1 MSAKPKDLLLDHNY
15 DGIQE
20 LDNDLPPWWLMMFYF
35 TIAFAVVYFMYYQVL
50 GIGPT
55 MAEEYQL
62 QMNPNAVLA
71 ETPGSGIVF
80 QSPYDNKIV
89 DLTPRMRKELSR
101 FVGEEVPFSVLIAEA
116 KRKASPDQLEKLNAA
131 FPGNEF
137 GTVSV
142 AAAPTVEEAPPALER
157 FTDPEN
163 LAKGKAIFEKNCI
176 PCHAA
181 DGGGGIG
188 PNLTDEYWLHGGA
201 FQDIAHT
208 ITVGVPAKG
217 MIPWGKSMNRKKI
230 QLVASFVAS
239 LQGTT
244 PANPKAPQG
253 ERMTA
258 IAP

>member
-1 MSAKPKDLLLDHNY
+1 
-15 DGIQE
+15 
-20 LDNDLPPWWLMMFYF
+20 MMFYF

-62 QMNPNAVLA
+62 SMNPNMVLA
-71 ETPGSGIVF
+71 KSPGSQNVF
-80 QSPYDNKIV
+80 QSPYNTGTV
-89 DLTPRMRKELSR
+89 DLTPQLRNQLSG
-101 FVGEEVPFSVLIAEA
+101 FVGKNVPFSVLIAEA
-116 KRKASPDQLEKLNAA
+116 KRKANSEQLEKLNTA

-137 GTVSV
+137 GTVL
-142 AAAPTVEEAPPALER
+142 AAAPTMEETPPTLEQL
-157 FTDPEN
+157 TDPGE

-176 PCHAA
+176 SCHAP

-188 PNLTDEYWLHGGA
+188 PNLTDDYWIHGGE
-201 FQDIAHT
+201 FQKIAHT

-217 MIPWGKSMNRKKI
+217 MIPWGKSLNRKKI

-239 LQGTT
+239 LHGTT

-253 ERMTA
+253 ELMKTDTH
-258 IAP
+258 